1 MMFSV
6 AASVMAMVLIM
17 AVSSAEAEMA
27 LSDYDKSRQ
36 EAAKQ
41 MVERAI
47 ADFALDPHTAMAHLP
62 DNRLYQ
68 DGELY
73 ILVMDRDSTIIAHSI
88 DQDQVGM
95 SMYDLTDT
103 QGTNLGELFEANRSP
118 YGKWIEYWWPN
129 PATET
134 DESERKLTWTKT
146 YGEYQFMVGM
156 YPGSPAAVDLAGID
170 DQTIRLIQDMTDTA
184 IGAFAA
190 DRDSAMDAI
199 QNAEYDLYHDGELY
213 VFVIDDEGTM
223 VAHGV
228 TPDLVGI
235 SQYTMYDVQGTN
247 LGELF
252 EVNKSPYGRWVEY
265 WWPNPATETDE
276 PERKVTWF
284 KMSSGYG
291 FGVGTYPD
299 AEQNTEQSLS
309 MHDKEQQE
317 VAWQMAQNA
326 AEAFHAD
333 PATAIAAI
341 QDTENAIYHD
351 GEIYI
356 VVIDSNST
364 IAAHG
369 VTPSLVGT
377 NLHSLYD
384 IQGTN
389 LGELFEANK
398 SPYGKWVEYW
408 WPNPA
413 TETQEAERK
422 IALILERGRYAFIA
436 GIYPDMGDTGDLD
449 SEKRRIAKAM
459 VDRAIEAFTVDSEST
474 MAAVEDTANPLYHD
488 GELYVVILDSNI
500 TIAAHGVTPSI
511 VGTDLYTT
519 DDVQGTNLGELFE
532 ANMSL
537 YGKWVEYWWPNP
549 ATETDEPER
558 KISWAK
564 SSSGHI
570 FVAGFYP

>member
-1 MMFSV
+1 MFRVV
-6 AASVMAMVLIM
+6 ALAMAAVLIM
-17 AVSSAEAEMA
+17 TVSSAAAETA

-36 EAAKQ
+36 EAAMQ

-47 ADFALDPHTAMAHLP
+47 ADFASDPDRAMAHLP

-73 ILVMDRDSTIIAHSI
+73 VLVMDGNSTIIAHSI

-103 QGTNLGELFEANRSP
+103 QGTDLGELFEANRSP

-134 DESERKLTWTKT
+134 DESEMKLTWTKT

-170 DQTIRLIQDMTDTA
+170 DQTIRLIQEMTDTA
-184 IGAFAA
+184 IEAFAT
-190 DRDSAMDAI
+190 DMDSAMDAI
-199 QNAEYDLYHDGELY
+199 QDPEYDLYHDGELY
-213 VFVIDDEGTM
+213 VVVIDNEGTI
-223 VAHGV
+223 VAHGS
-228 TPDLVGI
+228 TPDLAGT
-235 SQYTMYDVQGTN
+235 SLYTLNDVQGTN

-252 EVNKSPYGRWVEY
+252 EANKSPYGRWVEY

-276 PERKVTWF
+276 PERKVSWF

-291 FGVGTYPD
+291 FVVGTYPD
-299 AEQNTEQSLS
+299 AERNAEQSLS
-309 MHDKEQQE
+309 AHDKERQE
-317 VAWQMAQNA
+317 VVWQMVQNA
-326 AEAFHAD
+326 ADAFHAD

-341 QDTENAIYHD
+341 QDTENAVYHD
-351 GEIYI
+351 GELYVAIQDDQN
-356 VVIDSNST
+356 VLV
-364 IAAHG
+364 AHG
-369 VTPSLVGT
+369 VTPSLAGTDAYTLNDTRGT
-377 NLHSLYD
+377 NLGELFEANKSPYGRWVEYWWPNPATETQAAERKIALVLEKGGYAFIAGIYPDMGDMGDLDSEKRRIAKAMVESAIEAFTIDSESAMAAVADTANPLYHDGELYVFIIDGNTTMAAHGVTPDLVGTSLYTLYD
-384 IQGTN
+384 VQGTN

-398 SPYGKWVEYW
+398 SPYG
-408 WPNPA
+408 
-413 TETQEAERK
+413 R
-422 IALILERGRYAFIA
+422 
-436 GIYPDMGDTGDLD
+436 
-449 SEKRRIAKAM
+449 
-459 VDRAIEAFTVDSEST
+459 
-474 MAAVEDTANPLYHD
+474 
-488 GELYVVILDSNI
+488 
-500 TIAAHGVTPSI
+500 
-511 VGTDLYTT
+511 
-519 DDVQGTNLGELFE
+519 
-532 ANMSL
+532 
-537 YGKWVEYWWPNP
+537 WVEYWWPNP